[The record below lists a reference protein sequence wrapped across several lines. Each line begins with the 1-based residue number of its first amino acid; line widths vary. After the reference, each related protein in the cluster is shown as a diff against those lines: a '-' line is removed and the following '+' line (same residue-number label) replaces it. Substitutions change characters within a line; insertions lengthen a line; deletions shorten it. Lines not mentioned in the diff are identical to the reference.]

1 MKGLLLKDWYMMRK
15 YCRSYL
21 LIAAVF
27 IAVSLYSNDNLFFIF
42 YPCLLCGMIPVNLLG
57 YDERSRWMQY
67 SGTLPYTKTQI
78 VSAKYLI
85 GLLAQVTILIVTGI
99 AQGVKMT
106 VAGNFVFGEFVVLM
120 LLMLIVATL
129 TSSISLPFI
138 FKLGVEKGRTAYFI
152 MIGFVCGA
160 SILASSFFRGQLV
173 AEIEPNAILAALAVW
188 NIFPKARSLFL
199 VRLSVTKVHHITTL
213 PLHAL

>member
-173 AEIEPNAILAALAVW
+173 AEIEPNAILAALAVAGIGVYALSW
-188 NIFPKARSLFL
+188 Y
-199 VRLSVTKVHHITTL
+199 LSVVFFEGRVL
-213 PLHAL
+213 E

>member
-27 IAVSLYSNDNLFFIF
+27 IAVSLYSNYNLFFIF

-173 AEIEPNAILAALAVW
+173 AEIEPNAILAALAVAGIGMYALSW
-188 NIFPKARSLFL
+188 Y
-199 VRLSVTKVHHITTL
+199 LSVVFFKGRDL
-213 PLHAL
+213 E